1 VNRLAAGPFGLGTAP
16 LAGLYAP
23 VSDDEAAGAFEAAWA
38 GGVRFFDT
46 APHYGAGVAERRL
59 GEFLRTRPRSQALA
73 CTKVG
78 RVLVPGPAHPG
89 EEGFHADTD
98 LVRVRDYSRDG
109 IRRSLEASLA
119 RTGLDRFDLVLIHD
133 PDDHWEQ
140 AIDEAYPA
148 LADLRAAG
156 VVDAIGVGMNQCAML
171 GRFVREAE
179 IDVVLVAGRY
189 TLLDREAGDELL
201 PLCQARGVRVVVG
214 GVFNSGVLADPT
226 DGAHFNYA
234 PAGDAILTRARALR
248 EICARHGVPLAAAA
262 LAFPRRHP
270 AVTTILVG
278 ARSAAEVAEDLR
290 LATMD
295 VPEALWAEL
304 EAA

>member
-1 VNRLAAGPFGLGTAP
+1 VR
-16 LAGLYAP
+16 
-23 VSDDEAAGAFEAAWA
+23 
-38 GGVRFFDT
+38 GGVEET
-46 APHYGAGVAERRL
+46 HAAPHYGAGVAERRL
-59 GEFLRTRPRSQALA
+59 GAFLRTRPRSQALV

-78 RVLVPGPAHPG
+78 RVLLPGVARPG
-89 EEGFHADTD
+89 EDGFHADTD

-109 IRRSLEASLA
+109 VRRSLEASLA
-119 RTGLDRFDLVLIHD
+119 RSGLDRFDLVLIHD

-148 LADLRAAG
+148 LAELRAAG
-156 VVDAIGVGMNQCAML
+156 VVDAIGIGMNQCAML

-189 TLLDREAGDELL
+189 TLLDREAADELL
-201 PLCQARGVRVVVG
+201 PLCHQRGVRVVVG
-214 GVFNSGVLADPT
+214 GVFNSGVLADPA

-234 PAGDAILTRARALR
+234 PAGDPVLARARALR

-278 ARSAAEVAEDLR
+278 ARNAAEVAEDLR
-290 LATMD
+290 LSTVD